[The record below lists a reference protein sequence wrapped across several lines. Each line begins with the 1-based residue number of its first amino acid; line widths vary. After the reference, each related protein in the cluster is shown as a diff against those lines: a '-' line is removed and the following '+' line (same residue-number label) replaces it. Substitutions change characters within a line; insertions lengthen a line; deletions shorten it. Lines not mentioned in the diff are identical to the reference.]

1 MDLRNIFLSKGFF
14 VFITKYYMF
23 GFDLSFQWRIKP
35 LNGSGIK
42 FSWKLGASL
51 FIKLSAYSIF
61 CDNFRKVWRV
71 EEE

>member
-1 MDLRNIFLSKGFF
+1 
-14 VFITKYYMF
+14 MF